1 MKVKTLKEPKKP
13 FCPGKPRPPSK
24 IITGAVKSVSIK
36 KDFLY
41 TSDHQISWT
50 DFTNARAGIQ
60 VEDDKL
66 RVIIRA
72 SNNSYDDDDANID
85 SVQFEWDEDIDNPNY
100 ERELKLH
107 KENLKKYELKR
118 EKYVQDMSEYNIK
131 MAEFLAHKEEADLA
145 ELRARKELI
154 EKRIARQEAKLAKK

>member
-72 SNNSYDDDDANID
+72 SN